1 MSYAKSLPF
10 AVRLVH
16 TMQDVFVSQIVHQLS
31 KTSVLPMEEVSTMFA
46 YSNWKFV
53 KQKQTIRITIMEV
66 AEVNYIIIVAVF
78 LVHSYLQGC
87 VSYVKYHLKAVHSQL
102 IMPLPRN

>member
-1 MSYAKSLPF
+1 MSYVKSLPF

-16 TMQDVFVSQIVHQLS
+16 TMQDAFVSHIVRQLS
-31 KTSVLPMEEVSTMFA
+31 KTSVLPTEEVSTMFA

-66 AEVNYIIIVAVF
+66 AEVNCIIILAVL
-78 LVHSYLQGC
+78 LVYSYSQGC
-87 VSYVKYHLKAVHSQL
+87 VSYVKYHLKSVH
-102 IMPLPRN
+102 P